1 MQLRSDNMATVQ
13 EQMNNIK
20 SKDELIK
27 WLINEYFT
35 LSNKIYGKKYDEVL
49 FSEIDSIKDKFDVL
63 KEVEN

>member
-1 MQLRSDNMATVQ
+1 MATVQ

>member
-1 MQLRSDNMATVQ
+1 MASVQ

-20 SKDELIK
+20 TKDELIK

-35 LSNKIYGKKYDEVL
+35 LSNKVYGKKYDEVL
-49 FSEIDSIKDKFDVL
+49 FSEIDSIRDKFDVL

>member
-1 MQLRSDNMATVQ
+1 MASVQ

-35 LSNKIYGKKYDEVL
+35 LSRKVYGKKYDEVL
-49 FSEIDSIKDKFDVL
+49 FSEIDSIRDKFDVL
-63 KEVEN
+63 KEVEK

>member
-1 MQLRSDNMATVQ
+1 MASVQ
-13 EQMNNIK
+13 EQMKHIRN
-20 SKDELIK
+20 KDEMIK